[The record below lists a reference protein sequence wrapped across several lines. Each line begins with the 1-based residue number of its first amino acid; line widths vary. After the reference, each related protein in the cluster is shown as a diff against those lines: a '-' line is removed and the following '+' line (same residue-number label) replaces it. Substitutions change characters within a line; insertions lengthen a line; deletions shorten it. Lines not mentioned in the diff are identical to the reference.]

1 MSDGSVVIKSKV
13 TEPKSANWYL
23 GEKKGKV
30 ASVKMLDSYLSPI
43 GLRTPF
49 NFLVYYS
56 KQDISSI
63 SSTIMENV
71 VLSKSITNEK

>member
-13 TEPKSANWYL
+13 TEPKSANLYL
-23 GEKKGKV
+23 GEKKSKI
-30 ASVKMLDSYLSPI
+30 ASVKMFHSSLYPI

-71 VLSKSITNEK
+71 VLSKSITNKK